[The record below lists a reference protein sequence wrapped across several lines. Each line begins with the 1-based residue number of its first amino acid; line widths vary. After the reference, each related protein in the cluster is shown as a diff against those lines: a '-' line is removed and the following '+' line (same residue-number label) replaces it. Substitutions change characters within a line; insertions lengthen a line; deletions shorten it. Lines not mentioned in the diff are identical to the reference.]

1 MSAIVSHENEQATI
15 KKWFENTYKVQ
26 GYLYLR
32 PKVAYYLFISLLKVQ
47 KGSKLLDVAC
57 GPGLMMKVAEENGLH
72 PSGIDLS
79 ETAVTMCKKL
89 VKTGDVRVGNAA
101 FLPYESNTF
110 DYITC
115 IGALERMLDLE
126 KVLKEQIRVAKED
139 AVFCYMVRNSENI
152 FWTLKTTLGLRN
164 IKGHQG
170 AKSLEEWKKIF
181 TGIGFEIQ
189 SIKKDSWRW
198 IRWLRWLTLGS
209 NLVNYYKER
218 SIPVKLEKAYEFI
231 FILKKK

>member
-1 MSAIVSHENEQATI
+1 MSEIASHEYEQATI

-32 PKVAYYLFISLLKVQ
+32 PKAAYCTFISLLEPK

-57 GPGLMMKVAEENGLH
+57 GPGLMMKVAEENGLQ

-79 ETAVTMCKKL
+79 ETAVAMCKKL
-89 VKTGDVRVGNAA
+89 VKTGDVRVGNATA
-101 FLPYESNTF
+101 LPYESETF

-115 IGALERMLDLE
+115 IGALERMLDIE
-126 KVLKEQIRVAKED
+126 KVLKEQFRVAKED
-139 AVFCYMVRNSENI
+139 AVFCYMVRNSENF
-152 FWTLKTTLGLRN
+152 FWTLKTTFGLRN
-164 IKGHQG
+164 VKGHQG

-181 TGIGFEIQ
+181 INNGFIIK
-189 SIKKDSWRW
+189 SINKDSWRW
-198 IRWLRWLTLGS
+198 VRWLRWLTLGS
-209 NLVNYYKER
+209 DFVNFYKKR

>member
-1 MSAIVSHENEQATI
+1 MPAIVTREHEQATI
-15 KKWFENTYKVQ
+15 KKWFEKTYKVQ
-26 GYLYLR
+26 GYMYLR
-32 PKVAYYLFISLLKVQ
+32 PKAAYYLFISLLKVN

-57 GPGLMMKVAEENGLH
+57 GPGLMMKVAEENGLK

-79 ETAVTMCKKL
+79 ETAVAMCKNL

-101 FLPYESNTF
+101 ELPYESETF

-152 FWTLKTTLGLRN
+152 FWTLKTTFGLRN
-164 IKGHQG
+164 VKGHQG

-181 TGIGFEIQ
+181 TDNGFQIK
-189 SIKKDSWRW
+189 SINKDSWRW
-198 IRWLRWLTLGS
+198 VRWLRWLTLGS
-209 NLVNYYKER
+209 DLVNFYKKR

-231 FILKKK
+231 FILKIK